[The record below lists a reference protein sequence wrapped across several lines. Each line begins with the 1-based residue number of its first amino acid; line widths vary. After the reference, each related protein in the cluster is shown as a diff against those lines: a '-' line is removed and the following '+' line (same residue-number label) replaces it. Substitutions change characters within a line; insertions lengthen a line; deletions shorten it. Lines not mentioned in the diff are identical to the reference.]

1 MQDLLCIEKGNT
13 VDPSYN
19 DIGLCDNSSIASD
32 ILLYQL
38 LPHC

>member
-1 MQDLLCIEKGNT
+1 LLCIEKGNMLE
-13 VDPSYN
+13 PSCN
-19 DIGLCDNSSIASD
+19 DIGLCDNLSIASD